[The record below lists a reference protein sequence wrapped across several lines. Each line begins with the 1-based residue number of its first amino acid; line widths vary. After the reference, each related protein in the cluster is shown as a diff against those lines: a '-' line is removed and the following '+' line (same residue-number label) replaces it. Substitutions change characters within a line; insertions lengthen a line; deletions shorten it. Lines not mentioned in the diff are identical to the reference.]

1 VIRALTEA
9 GRRVPRDISIV
20 GFDDIPGAPYLLPP
34 LTTVS
39 QDFPE
44 LGRRSLDLLMEQ
56 IDSGTRATAKLR
68 LPPHLVARVSTAAPP
83 K

>member
-1 VIRALTEA
+1 
-9 GRRVPRDISIV
+9 VPADVSVV
-20 GFDDIPGAPYLLPP
+20 GFDDIHEAPYLLPP

-56 IDSGTRATAKLR
+56 IDSGTRTTAKLR
-68 LPPHLVARVSTAAPP
+68 LPPHLVVRESTAPP
-83 K
+83 RRS